1 MIRKKRDFLIMA
13 ILLYAAP
20 TVQARVFTR
29 LSQAEAYALYY
40 SEKVEPDNKDWVRP
54 DFSSAYTERKPNFL
68 QRLAANIGFTTNKFD
83 MDSFKSLIRKIT
95 KERKKYGC
103 DKEMPLE
110 KVQPAEGDR
119 FMIWCDLQGAF
130 HSLLRDLSY
139 LKSQGV
145 INDYFKIL
153 KPNYYFVFNGNI
165 VGGSAFQFE
174 MLTLLLQLM
183 NVNPK
188 KIFYTKGMEERR
200 WHNFALFTELKVR
213 VGKELDKLTEIRTL
227 IDNFFSTLPFALYLT
242 HEVPKELQVVVI
254 GNNDYVRKHLA
265 RNYLGQLGKDGE
277 CPGFFE
283 YEKPMKISDEIKKIS
298 VLSFITG
305 EDRSLEY
312 RKTKGL
318 TMGGTVAGALSWVIF
333 SSPTTRSQ
341 TLYRFFYD
349 AFAELVVQ
357 GNVNEWSI
365 SLINQQLPDKK
376 GFVSKE
382 RYNLT
387 TAESVNEEASIDT
400 QLILGATLDL
410 SRVARSIG
418 KKIQEGLILSFYEER
433 ARDSVPGVVIKLIT
447 ADDEY
452 SPRKTRRE
460 VERLLEEKK
469 IDIFIGS
476 QGSATLESYLDL
488 IKAGKIVV
496 LFPYT
501 GAPLFRKPELKN
513 IIHYRGSYEY
523 EGEALLAYALDKLK
537 SKKIAIVYQNDV
549 FGRGALKGA
558 QNVIKKHG
566 VKNVVEIPFA
576 RQSRTF
582 SRIANQIEKANPDT
596 IIFFTL
602 ATAIRGIIH
611 RMGVEYFVDRRLLGL
626 SVYEDAFERFL
637 KDKGLRFILTRVVPD
652 PHRSDLEIA
661 KEYRELAD
669 MRNVPYD
676 KISFEEFINAQI
688 LFEILRNIK
697 GPITKEKIIAFAE
710 TMKKYPLK
718 GLMLNFNPQTRELSD
733 TLWLDPGEGE
743 WIKQSTTRPPEQH
756 SNNPQS
762 APIASEQKPLSEIV
776 IESN

>member
-1 MIRKKRDFLIMA
+1 MRKQRNFLIMA

-20 TVQARVFTR
+20 AVQARVFTR
-29 LSQAEAYALYY
+29 LSQAEVYANYY
-40 SEKVEPDNKDWVRP
+40 SEKIEPDNKDWVRP

-68 QRLAANIGFTTNKFD
+68 QRLAMNIGFSTNKFD

-103 DKEMPLE
+103 DKAKTLE
-110 KVQPAEGDR
+110 KFQPAEGDR
-119 FMIWCDLQGAF
+119 FMIWGDLQGAF

-139 LKSQGV
+139 LKSQGI
-145 INDYFKIL
+145 INDYFKII

-165 VGGSAFQFE
+165 VGGSPFQFE

-188 KIFYTKGMEERR
+188 KIFYTKGKEEQR
-200 WHNFALFTELKVR
+200 WHDFTLLRELKVR

-227 IDNFFSTLPFALYLT
+227 IDNFFSTLPFALYLS
-242 HEVPKELQVVVI
+242 HEVPKGLQVVVI
-254 GNNDYVRKHLA
+254 GNNDYVRKRLD
-265 RNYLGQLGKDGE
+265 RNYLGQLVKDEG

-283 YEKPMKISDEIKKIS
+283 YEKPMKMSDEIKKIY
-298 VLSFITG
+298 VLAFITG

-312 RKTKGL
+312 HKTKGL
-318 TMGGTVAGALSWVIF
+318 TMGGTVAGALSWVLF
-333 SSPTTRSQ
+333 SSPTKRSQ
-341 TLYRFFYD
+341 ILYRFFYD

-357 GNVNEWSI
+357 GNVNEWTI
-365 SLINQQLPDKK
+365 LLINQQLPDKK

-387 TAESVNEEASIDT
+387 TAGSVTEDGLIDT
-400 QLILGATLDL
+400 ELILGATLDL
-410 SRVARSIG
+410 SRGARSIG
-418 KKIQEGLILSFYEER
+418 RKIQEGLILSFYEER
-433 ARDSVPGVVIKLIT
+433 ARDSVPGLVIKLIT

-460 VERLLEEKK
+460 VKRLLAEKK

-523 EGEALLAYALDKLK
+523 EGEALLAYAIDKLK
-537 SKKIAIVYQNDV
+537 SRKIAIVYQDDV

-566 VKNVVEIPFA
+566 VKNVVEIPLA
-576 RQSRTF
+576 RKSRTF
-582 SRIANQIEKANPDT
+582 SRIANQIEEANPDT

-602 ATAIRGIIH
+602 ATAIRSIIH
-611 RMGVEYFVDRRLLGL
+611 RMGVEYLVDRRLLGL

-661 KEYRELAD
+661 QEYREWAD
-669 MRNVPYD
+669 IRNVPYD
-676 KISFEEFINAQI
+676 KISFEQFINAQI

-697 GPITKEKIIAFAE
+697 WPITKEKIIAFAE
-710 TMKKYPLK
+710 SMHNYPLK
-718 GLMLNFNPQTRELSD
+718 GLVLNFNPQTRELSD

-743 WIKQSTTRPPEQH
+743 WIKQSIALTRKQH
-756 SNNPQS
+756 SSNSQS
-762 APIASEQKPLSEIV
+762 PPISSEQKLLSEIV
-776 IESN
+776 EESN